1 MPVVRTDGRAGGR
14 SVYGHVITQFSP
26 IGSLPHFFTHGA
38 PLLKSDRIN
47 GFFFIRKW
55 MAVLPG
61 RKKVAVITR

>member
-1 MPVVRTDGRAGGR
+1 M
-14 SVYGHVITQFSP
+14 YGHVITQFSR

-47 GFFFIRKW
+47 VFFFIRKC

-61 RKKVAVITR
+61 RKKVAIIPR